1 MGPAAPGARRPRGR
15 CLETAGTRRR
25 GLQTQRA
32 AGRTQ
37 GACSARASALGSRQC
52 VPSAGE
58 TRGTHC
64 PDNAKVCVV
73 LTDCHPSRLQCRPL
87 QKTLAQQCSTLHP
100 FLELSPIM
108 AACYGMGEEE
118 ENHYVSQL
126 REVYSS
132 CDTTGTGFL
141 DREELTQLCL
151 KLHLEKELPIL
162 LQTLLGNDHFARVNF
177 EEFKEGFVA
186 VLSSNAGAGPSDE
199 DSSSLESTSSRAVPP
214 KYVSGS
220 KWYGRWSCPE
230 PEPCG
235 SATGAKC
242 LPEQQARATGRG
254 QLRRSA
260 SLESV
265 EGILAR
271 VYFFRHW
278 GSGEFVLK
286 SPAFH
291 LLITTNFPPTT
302 SLKSDEEAESAKE
315 PQNEL
320 FEAQGQL
327 PAWGSEVFRCLQ
339 KPCSLS
345 LDTPESRVRGI
356 WEKLGVGSNGH
367 LSEQELAVVCQSIG
381 LQALEKEELEDLF
394 NKLDQ
399 DGDGRVS
406 LEEFQ
411 LGLFNHGPTSLPESS
426 TAIKPS
432 MSWSHHQVLEEGS
445 CQTATTSSLVSVC
458 SGLRLLCS
466 IDDGTGFAFP
476 EQLITLWAQEGIRNS
491 REILQSLGFS
501 VDEKVNLLELT
512 WALENELM
520 MVGGAT
526 QQAALACYRQELSF
540 RQGQVEQMA
549 RERDK
554 ARQDLEKAE
563 KRNLEFV
570 QEMDDCH
577 SALEHLTEKKIQHL
591 EQGYRERL
599 SLLRSEVE
607 RERELLW
614 EQTCRQT
621 AVLEKDLERLR
632 GEEANLRGK
641 LTLALKE
648 NSRLQKEIIEV
659 VEKLSE
665 SEKLVLKLQNDLE
678 FVLKDKLEPQ
688 SIELLAQEE
697 RFVEVLKEYEL
708 KCRDLQ
714 DHNDELQTALEGL
727 RAQLPPSWRGRP
739 HAQPEERL
747 LSEHGPTGI
756 TSFVG
761 DCIPVSLE
769 TEIMMEQVKEH
780 YQDLKIQLETK
791 VNSYEREMEVMR
803 RDFAKEREEMQ
814 QAFRLEVRVL
824 ECRRADLEVLLM
836 KSQEL
841 IRGLQDQLQQAS
853 HSPLT
858 ERAVLGQCCAQA
870 LSGPAQRLAQEQDP
884 LKQEQRQRHR
894 KELQRVR
901 KEAEVE
907 LNHKLSRTEALQQTA
922 HCKDLALQPQQE
934 KEEQKHLLQVHEVI
948 EQHDLE
954 KEWREGKG
962 KEILPLCGRQQLKL
976 QELTGEEQMQ
986 PCRSSALEKER
997 LELACRNQM
1006 GKLMQEED
1014 MLQACLKD
1022 GPAVAGGDQEGM
1034 GGPMP
1039 LCAGRREQSLVWQE
1053 PGAGHGHGQAR
1064 HRDVPGRYLC
1074 HMDPRQSPALDPAL
1088 ACRGS
1093 LENLGLREDGQG
1105 VLDLEEVAS
1114 APPGRWLQVHQCG
1127 VDKKAVLE
1135 LVPPAIGPSGL
1146 NQPEAQELLWKTE
1159 GDASPAQPPT
1169 SGRGETERQ
1178 PAILERAGN
1187 LSGGL
1192 APMGSQGQALEEQ
1205 AWCGNSTLE
1214 QGLQHSSDKAKEG
1227 TLFSHLH
1234 LADPQGARQEQLEVL
1249 REEEANM
1256 ALEQEKDGMKTKLL
1270 QLEYVVWA
1278 LEKEADARENNRI
1291 KLDRLSEENTLLKN
1305 ELGRIQQELEAAE
1318 KTNDAQRKEIEILKR
1333 DKEKACSEMEEL
1345 NKQSQ
1350 KCKDEVSQLNH
1361 KILQLGEEASV
1372 HQAQDEKNLIN
1383 IQLLTQRLEEAGH
1396 QEELQ
1401 SELIQKLELEL
1412 EHMNQ
1417 ECQSLRLSQSQLRET
1432 LEESQNQLHGANL
1445 RLRLAQSQHSEEV
1458 HQLQEQMQ
1466 WLVPQDHMT
1475 ELQQLLEEER
1485 QATQQLRDECILQK
1499 EKGRRL
1505 ETQWEEHEKELKDSE
1520 ERVEEVGR
1528 ALKNVDMLLQEK
1540 VAELKEQFE
1549 KNTKSHLLLKDLYVE
1564 NAHLTKALQV
1574 TEEKLRDA
1582 EKKNCILEEKVRA
1595 LNRLIS
1601 KIASAS
1607 LSV

>member
-15 CLETAGTRRR
+15 CLEAAGTRRR

-64 PDNAKVCVV
+64 P
-73 LTDCHPSRLQCRPL
+73 
-87 QKTLAQQCSTLHP
+87 
-100 FLELSPIM
+100 
-108 AACYGMGEEE
+108 ACYGMGEEE

-126 REVYSS
+126 KEVYSS

-199 DSSSLESTSSRAVPP
+199 DSSSLESTASRAVPP

-265 EGILAR
+265 E
-271 VYFFRHW
+271 
-278 GSGEFVLK
+278 
-286 SPAFH
+286 
-291 LLITTNFPPTT
+291 

-381 LQALEKEELEDLF
+381 LQALKKEELEDLF

-426 TAIKPS
+426 TPIKPS

-688 SIELLAQEE
+688 STELLAQEE
-697 RFVEVLKEYEL
+697 RFIEVLKEYEL

-727 RAQLPPSWRGRP
+727 RAQLPPSWHGCPR
-739 HAQPEERL
+739 AQPEERL
-747 LSEHGPTGI
+747 LSGHGPTGI

-901 KEAEVE
+901 MLYYITHEEMDKRKEAEVE
-907 LNHKLSRTEALQQTA
+907 LNHKLSRTESLQQTA

-997 LELACRNQM
+997 LELACRKQM

-1105 VLDLEEVAS
+1105 VLDPEEVAS
-1114 APPGRWLQVHQCG
+1114 APPGRWLQVHQRG
-1127 VDKKAVLE
+1127 VDKKAVLEE

-1234 LADPQGARQEQLEVL
+1234 LVDPQGARQEQLEVL

-1291 KLDRLSEENTLLKN
+1291 ELDRLSEENTLLKN

-1505 ETQWEEHEKELKDSE
+1505 ETQW
-1520 ERVEEVGR
+1520 
-1528 ALKNVDMLLQEK
+1528 
-1540 VAELKEQFE
+1540 FE

-1601 KIASAS
+1601 KITSAS

>member
-64 PDNAKVCVV
+64 P
-73 LTDCHPSRLQCRPL
+73 
-87 QKTLAQQCSTLHP
+87 
-100 FLELSPIM
+100 
-108 AACYGMGEEE
+108 ACYGMGEEE

-265 EGILAR
+265 E
-271 VYFFRHW
+271 
-278 GSGEFVLK
+278 
-286 SPAFH
+286 
-291 LLITTNFPPTT
+291 

-894 KELQRVR
+894 KELQRVRMLYYITHEEMDKR